1 MRSTDRIRMK
11 NTQDTTIQKCQIGG
25 ICFQTRTRA
34 MPDDHHLPTP
44 KETVE
49 DFWRAYFEMLK
60 ATQTPLREPAQE
72 DDDSDA

>member
-1 MRSTDRIRMK
+1 
-11 NTQDTTIQKCQIGG
+11 
-25 ICFQTRTRA
+25 